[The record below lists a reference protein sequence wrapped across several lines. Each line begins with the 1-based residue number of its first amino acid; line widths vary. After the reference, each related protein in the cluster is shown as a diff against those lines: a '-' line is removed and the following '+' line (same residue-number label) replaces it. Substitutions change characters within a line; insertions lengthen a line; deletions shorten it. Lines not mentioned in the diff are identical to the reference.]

1 MNEKHIKGVQR
12 ASAAVAIA
20 ATLAITGGALAGCS
34 GNSNDDNGQVV
45 EESAVVEQGDA
56 GAASADPVMVT
67 KVIQE
72 VTGAYVG
79 KTDDGATVYYALTDD
94 GTQRILAVR
103 AADGTYESWVGNAT
117 SNGEEITI
125 TDAPSGNTIS
135 FRVTPQEGD
144 SARRLHLGLMADRSM
159 PSRQVACDGCLL
171 GARLMIPLAAWAC
184 RVGGGPSPCPAGQ
197 RLQYG

>member
-34 GNSNDDNGQVV
+34 GNSNDDNSQVV

-56 GAASADPVMVT
+56 GAANADPVMVT

-72 VTGAYVG
+72 VTDAYVG
-79 KTDDGATVYYALTDD
+79 QTDDGATVYYALTDD

-144 SARRLHLGLMADRSM
+144 SALIDLGDRG
-159 PSRQVACDGCLL
+159 QAVVAQC
-171 GARLMIPLAAWAC
+171 PLEVVTDVVEVAE
-184 RVGGGPSPCPAGQ
+184 G
-197 RLQYG
+197 

>member
-45 EESAVVEQGDA
+45 EESAVVEQGDG
-56 GAASADPVMVT
+56 GAASADPVMVA

-79 KTDDGATVYYALTDD
+79 QTDDGVTVYYALTDD
-94 GTQRILAVR
+94 GTQCILRCGPPTAPTSRGWATPLQTAKRSSSPTRLPATPSLSASPRRR
-103 AADGTYESWVGNAT
+103 ATR
-117 SNGEEITI
+117 
-125 TDAPSGNTIS
+125 P
-135 FRVTPQEGD
+135 
-144 SARRLHLGLMADRSM
+144 
-159 PSRQVACDGCLL
+159 
-171 GARLMIPLAAWAC
+171 
-184 RVGGGPSPCPAGQ
+184 
-197 RLQYG
+197 

>member
-34 GNSNDDNGQVV
+34 GNSNDDNSQVV

-79 KTDDGATVYYALTDD
+79 RTDDGATVYYALTDD
-94 GTQRILAVR
+94 GTQRILALQ

-117 SNGEEITI
+117 SNGEEVTI

-135 FRVTPQEGD
+135 FRFTPQEGD
-144 SARRLHLGLMADRSM
+144 SALIDLGDRG
-159 PSRQVACDGCLL
+159 QAVVAQC
-171 GARLMIPLAAWAC
+171 PLE
-184 RVGGGPSPCPAGQ
+184 VVTDVVEVSEG
-197 RLQYG
+197 